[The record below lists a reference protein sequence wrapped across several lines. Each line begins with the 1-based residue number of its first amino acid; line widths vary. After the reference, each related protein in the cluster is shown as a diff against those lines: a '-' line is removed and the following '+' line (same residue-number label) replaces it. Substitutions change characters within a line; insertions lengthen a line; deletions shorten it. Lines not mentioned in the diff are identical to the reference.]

1 MMVVVMMMMMVVM
14 ITPECSEGRS
24 DHDAGSPVVVMMV
37 MVMVMVMVVMVVVLR
52 QLDVAF
58 LRGPALLLIHRLQQ
72 RACIRDRL

>member
-1 MMVVVMMMMMVVM
+1 MMVVVMMMMVVM

-24 DHDAGSPVVVMMV
+24 DHDAGSPVVVM

>member
-24 DHDAGSPVVVMMV
+24 DHDAGSPVVVM